1 MRNVFERSANRNN
14 TNNVTYCNA
23 SGNLSNNNANN
34 GYFVAPDCVAKPGT
48 NALPS
53 ETAPAT
59 QRKESPSCGA
69 SCEQPGDAERRACGL
84 ATPPA
89 SPPITI
95 EDAIGYDALL
105 DSARKCFSGVLWKDS
120 AAWYYL
126 HMEEATA
133 RLCDSLHDGT
143 YAARECH
150 TFEITYPKPRTISSV
165 AFRDR
170 VVQRSF
176 NDNVLYPLMS
186 RSWIYDNYACQK
198 GKGTDFGRERMRR
211 HLERHIREHGEV
223 GGIAQVD
230 VKGYYAS
237 LLLSVIHGRFRRKLP
252 DFATDFAMQVIE
264 SQGNHRVG
272 DRHNPQARGIFA
284 GSQTSQ
290 IAGVDYLDAIDHLIK
305 EGLGIK
311 GYGRYMDDMIL
322 IHEDLDH
329 LEACLAAIVERLA
342 AVGLT
347 AHPRKTVVRPI
358 AKGFTFLGF
367 DYLVRN
373 GHVRMYVTKEKAKDQ
388 RRRLQ
393 GRARLVRKGT
403 MTRDDY
409 LASLGNMLAHDA
421 KGDSQAL
428 LRNLE
433 DYALQ
438 LIE

>member
-1 MRNVFERSANRNN
+1 MRNVFERSANRSN
-14 TNNVTYCNA
+14 TNNVAYCNA

-34 GYFVAPDCVAKPGT
+34 GNFVAPDCVAKSGI
-48 NALPS
+48 NALPL

-59 QRKESPSCGA
+59 QRKELQSCGNA
-69 SCEQPGDAERRACGL
+69 SREQPGGAECRACGL

-89 SPPITI
+89 SPTL
-95 EDAIGYDALL
+95 EDAIGYDPLIE
-105 DSARKCFSGVLWKDS
+105 SAGKCFPGTLWKDS
-120 AAWYYL
+120 AAWFYL
-126 HMEEATA
+126 HELEATA
-133 RLCDSLHDGT
+133 MLCDSLHDGT
-143 YAARECH
+143 YVARECH

-165 AFRDR
+165 AFPDR

-198 GKGTDFGRERMRR
+198 GKGTDFGMMRMRC

-223 GGIAQVD
+223 GGIAQID
-230 VKGYYAS
+230 VKGYYSS
-237 LLLSVIHGRFRRKLP
+237 LLLSVIQARCRKKMP
-252 DFATDFAMQVIE
+252 DFATDFAMEVIE
-264 SQGNHRVG
+264 NQGNHRPG
-272 DRHNPQARGIFA
+272 DRDNPQARGIYA

-290 IAGVDYLDAIDHLIK
+290 IAGVDYLDPVDHFIK

-342 AVGLT
+342 TIGLT
-347 AHPRKTVVRPI
+347 AHPKKTAVRPLS
-358 AKGFTFLGF
+358 KGFTFLGF
-367 DYLVRN
+367 DYRVRN
-373 GHVRMYVTKEKAKDQ
+373 GHVRMYVTKAKAKDQ

-393 GRARLVRKGT
+393 GRARLVRSGV

-409 LASLGNMLAHDA
+409 LESLGDMLAHDS
-421 KGDSQAL
+421 KGNSKKL

-433 DYALQ
+433 AYSLQ
-438 LIE
+438 LID